1 MKRWFSALFLFC
13 LTFPSSLSAQPG
25 VFYVAKNGS
34 DSNSGSITSP
44 WLTIQHA
51 ANSVTAGATVYVES
65 GVYHESVNFPSSGT
79 ASNPI
84 TFANYPE
91 QTPIIDGTGLSVTG
105 TQGLI
110 NIVGQSYLTIEGFEI
125 RNYTTKSA
133 NLVPAGIWVT
143 GSGTG
148 VQLLNNDV
156 HNITTGVEK
165 TGNAF
170 GIAVYGTETAPITQI
185 TISGNQVHN
194 LKTGSSESV
203 NVDGNVTYFTV
214 NNNVIHDNDNI
225 GFDAIGGEGVGPS
238 GHDRASYGE
247 VSGNT
252 IYKISG
258 IRNPGE
264 GNSYDADGLYCDGCQ
279 YVVFERNLVYKCDLN
294 IEVAA
299 EHGGLNGSYVTV
311 RNNIVYDAYTV
322 GISIGGYG
330 NCTRGDHGCG
340 SSDHVVIVNNS
351 LYNNNTKNG
360 GGEFQV
366 QYRADAT
373 NIFENNIVYAGKQ
386 NVWVYGIRKGSTP
399 TLNWNLYYS
408 AAGYKRGTSIAY
420 NKKSNFSSFVAYQ
433 NSIGEDRNSF
443 VANPGYI
450 SLTSPNFDLASG
462 SPAVNAGSTNL
473 TCTVGY
479 CGSSS
484 SIYGD
489 TDFAG
494 NARVNGS
501 GQINMGAY
509 EQ

>member
-1 MKRWFSALFLFC
+1 
-13 LTFPSSLSAQPG
+13 
-25 VFYVAKNGS
+25 
-34 DSNSGSITSP
+34 
-44 WLTIQHA
+44 
-51 ANSVTAGATVYVES
+51 
-65 GVYHESVNFPSSGT
+65 
-79 ASNPI
+79 
-84 TFANYPE
+84 
-91 QTPIIDGTGLSVTG
+91 
-105 TQGLI
+105 
-110 NIVGQSYLTIEGFEI
+110 
-125 RNYTTKSA
+125 
-133 NLVPAGIWVT
+133 
-143 GSGTG
+143 
-148 VQLLNNDV
+148 
-156 HNITTGVEK
+156 
-165 TGNAF
+165 
-170 GIAVYGTETAPITQI
+170 
-185 TISGNQVHN
+185 VHN
-194 LKTGSSESV
+194 LNTGSSESV

-214 NNNVIHDNDNI
+214 TNNVIHDNDNI

-258 IRNPGE
+258 IKNPGE

-279 YVVFERNLVYKCDLN
+279 YVVFERNLVYNCDLN

-311 RNNIVYDAYTV
+311 RNNVFYDAYTV

-330 NCTRGDHGCG
+330 NCAQGDRGCG
-340 SSDHVVIVNNS
+340 GSDHVVIVNNS

-386 NVWVYGIRKGSTP
+386 NVWIYGARKGSTP

-408 AAGYKRGTSIAY
+408 APGYKQGTSITY
-420 NKKSNFSSFVAYQ
+420 NHKSNFSNFVAYQ
-433 NSIGEDRNSF
+433 NGTSQDQNSF
-443 VANPGYI
+443 VANPDYI
-450 SLTSPNFDLASG
+450 SLTTPNLDLASG
-462 SPAVNAGSTNL
+462 SPAINAGSTNL
-473 TCTVGY
+473 TCSVGY
-479 CGSSS
+479 CGGSS